1 MLCTSSLHLSNIK
14 MATVLVV
21 GCGIVG
27 PVIALLLKKK
37 GYRPVIAERVTEMRD
52 VGLSHSLYPN
62 GYV

>member
-1 MLCTSSLHLSNIK
+1 

-27 PVIALLLKKK
+27 PVMALLLKKK
-37 GYRPVIAERVTEMRD
+37 GYRPIVAERVVQMGD
-52 VGLSHSLYPN
+52 VGLAHSLYPN